1 MDANATTPL
10 LPEVVEAMRP
20 YWMERFGNAS
30 SIHLDGQQARAAVD
44 RARATL
50 AEFFNCHDAEVVF
63 NSGGTEG
70 DNTAIFGLLRPGDHF
85 ITTSI
90 EHSAV
95 LQAATRVAER
105 GVETTFVAPGASG
118 LIDPA
123 AIESALRPET
133 RLISV
138 MLANN
143 ETGVLQP
150 VEEIGKIAK
159 AAGVFFHIDAV
170 QGAGKVSLD
179 VRRFGCHLC
188 SVSAHKMHGPK
199 GVGAMFVRRG
209 TPIESLLVGGS
220 HERRRRAGTE
230 NVPGIVGL
238 AKAAELAMHSLED
251 GTMERLAVLRDRLEA
266 GILELPGTGVNGAL
280 SIGCHPERVQ
290 RVEGPAS
297 SSAPEGRHENSPG
310 QAQRSPGK
318 DANIDLAPR
327 RGAANAFVHQ
337 EPFNSAHRVSRASN
351 PANLLTRDHREAV
364 ANPLNDL
371 PGLSHSGERIGN
383 IVSPIDH
390 VHGESD
396 NPIPRVANT
405 TNIWFDHLEGEAL
418 VIALDL
424 KGVAVSGGSACH
436 SGATEPSHVLLAMGL
451 DKTRARASLR
461 FSLLKTATDAD
472 VDYAL
477 KVIPEAVA
485 HLRAIS
491 PVAAGTAG

>member
-10 LPEVVEAMRP
+10 LPEVMEAMRP
-20 YWMERFGNAS
+20 YWIERFGNAS
-30 SIHLDGQQARAAVD
+30 SIHLDGQQAHSAVD
-44 RARATL
+44 RARAML

-85 ITTSI
+85 VTSSI
-90 EHSAV
+90 EHSAI
-95 LQAATRVAER
+95 LAAAER
-105 GVETTFVAPGASG
+105 MAAFGVETTFVAPTASG

-123 AIESALRPET
+123 AIERALRPET

-159 AAGVFFHIDAV
+159 AAGAFFHIDAV
-170 QGAGKVSLD
+170 QG
-179 VRRFGCHLC
+179 
-188 SVSAHKMHGPK
+188 PK
-199 GVGAMFVRRG
+199 GVGALFVRRG
-209 TPIESLLVGGS
+209 TPLEPLLVGGS

-251 GTMERLAVLRDRLEA
+251 GTLVRLAALRDRLEA
-266 GILELPGTGVNGAL
+266 GILELPGTGVNGA
-280 SIGCHPERVQ
+280 
-290 RVEGPAS
+290 
-297 SSAPEGRHENSPG
+297 
-310 QAQRSPGK
+310 
-318 DANIDLAPR
+318 
-327 RGAANAFVHQ
+327 FV
-337 EPFNSAHRVSRASN
+337 
-351 PANLLTRDHREAV
+351 
-364 ANPLNDL
+364 
-371 PGLSHSGERIGN
+371 
-383 IVSPIDH
+383 
-390 VHGESD
+390 
-396 NPIPRVANT
+396 PRVANT

-436 SGATEPSHVLLAMGL
+436 SGATEPSHVLMAMGL

-461 FSLLKTATDAD
+461 FSLLKTATEAD
-472 VDYAL
+472 VDYVL
-477 KVIPEAVA
+477 KVVPEAVA